1 MSINRE
7 IENYRKIHNIPVFI
21 MCNILNIETEMM
33 YHKIKSGKNE
43 PIKQGENSVYFLEKA
58 HDCINSVV
66 CFRSGSTLTV
76 NLGKPLILSGM
87 SYL

>member
-33 YHKIKSGKNE
+33 YHKIKS
-43 PIKQGENSVYFLEKA
+43 EKIEL
-58 HDCINSVV
+58 DLYQKISFVE
-66 CFRSGSTLTV
+66 FTKTPL
-76 NLGKPLILSGM
+76 NL
-87 SYL
+87 

>member
-33 YHKIKSGKNE
+33 YHKIKSGKIE
-43 PIKQGENSVYFLEKA
+43 LDLYQKISFVEFTKMPL
-58 HDCINSVV
+58 
-66 CFRSGSTLTV
+66 
-76 NLGKPLILSGM
+76 NL
-87 SYL
+87 

>member
-33 YHKIKSGKNE
+33 YHKIKSGKIE
-43 PIKQGENSVYFLEKA
+43 LDLYQKISFVEFTKTP
-58 HDCINSVV
+58 
-66 CFRSGSTLTV
+66 V
-76 NLGKPLILSGM
+76 NL
-87 SYL
+87 

>member
-33 YHKIKSGKNE
+33 YHKIKSGKIE
-43 PIKQGENSVYFLEKA
+43 LDLYQKISFVEFTKTPL
-58 HDCINSVV
+58 
-66 CFRSGSTLTV
+66 
-76 NLGKPLILSGM
+76 NL
-87 SYL
+87 

>member
-33 YHKIKSGKNE
+33 YHKIKSGK
-43 PIKQGENSVYFLEKA
+43 IKLDLYQKISFVEFTKTPL
-58 HDCINSVV
+58 
-66 CFRSGSTLTV
+66 
-76 NLGKPLILSGM
+76 NL
-87 SYL
+87 

>member
-33 YHKIKSGKNE
+33 YHKIKSGKIE
-43 PIKQGENSVYFLEKA
+43 LDLYQKISFIEFTKTPL
-58 HDCINSVV
+58 
-66 CFRSGSTLTV
+66 
-76 NLGKPLILSGM
+76 NL
-87 SYL
+87 

>member
-33 YHKIKSGKNE
+33 YHKIKSGKIE
-43 PIKQGENSVYFLEKA
+43 LDLYQKISFVEFTKMPW
-58 HDCINSVV
+58 
-66 CFRSGSTLTV
+66 
-76 NLGKPLILSGM
+76 NL
-87 SYL
+87 